1 MATNPLAAINSVAL
15 AIGRF
20 SSLPDMLDYALGKV
34 LEVVETEA
42 GSVYLL
48 DEAAGELR
56 LVVHRGLS
64 DAAWRNF
71 DHLKLGEGL
80 SGRVALEGRPI
91 VVRNLQDDPRLTRM
105 AARAE
110 DLRGFA
116 SVPLKSNFKIY
127 GTLNV
132 HTRTERE
139 FSEADAQLLTSMAS
153 QIGLAVANARL
164 YLDLQASER
173 KFRGLVENAED
184 LIYLTDAEGR
194 ILYANPAL
202 ERLLGY
208 PADVLNGTG
217 LTVLTLVHDADRE
230 PVARA
235 LERMLAGEVVRA
247 LEFRLMHADGERF
260 RWFSQTNVPLRDEA
274 GEPTGMQCIAH
285 DITDRREMQEQM
297 AQAARMADLG
307 RMAANIAHEIRNPLG
322 AIVNSINVLR
332 RPGAATDP
340 RLLDIVTEEADRL
353 DGILREF
360 LMFARPPKR
369 HAVAC
374 DVGELLDTTVVLFRR
389 DAKVPHPVGVTTRVA
404 PSLPPVLADPN
415 QMRQVLWNLLAN
427 AVEGAG
433 DGPAAPR
440 VDLEA
445 SAGVEP
451 DTIDITVTDD
461 GPGVSDVAA
470 VFVPFFTT
478 KAQGTG
484 LGLAVVERIVR
495 EHGGTIALDNVP
507 GRGARFTVTLPVASS
522 VPASGAALEGDLTW
536 P

>member
-20 SSLPDMLDYALGKV
+20 SSLRDMLDYALGKV

-48 DEAAGELR
+48 DEAAGELT

-64 DAAWRNF
+64 DAAWLDF

-80 SGRVALEGRPI
+80 SGRVALDGRPI
-91 VVRNLQDDPRLTRM
+91 VVRNLKDDPRLTRM

-116 SVPLKSNFKIY
+116 SVPLMSNLKIN

-132 HTRTERE
+132 HTREARE
-139 FSEADAQLLTSMAS
+139 FSEADVQLLTSMAS

-184 LIYLTDAEGR
+184 LIYLTDREGR
-194 ILYANPAL
+194 LVYANPAL

-208 PADVLNGTG
+208 PADILNGAG

-235 LERMLAGEVVRA
+235 LGRMLSGEVVRA

-274 GEPTGMQCIAH
+274 GAPTGMQCVAH
-285 DITDRREMQEQM
+285 DITDRRELQEQI
-297 AQAARMADLG
+297 AQAERLADLG

-332 RPGAATDP
+332 RPGAASDK

-353 DGILREF
+353 DGIIREF
-360 LMFARPPKR
+360 LLFARPPAR
-369 HAVAC
+369 TIVAC
-374 DVGELLDTTVVLFRR
+374 DVGELLRNTVELFRR
-389 DAKVPHPVGVTTRVA
+389 DVKVPSDVEVRVTLAPGLAPVA
-404 PSLPPVLADPN
+404 ADPN
-415 QMRQVLWNLLAN
+415 QMRQVLWNLLTN
-427 AVEGAG
+427 AVEGPG
-433 DGPAAPR
+433 DGASPGLVDVEAAPS
-440 VDLEA
+440 DDGLSLA
-445 SAGVEP
+445 IS
-451 DTIDITVTDD
+451 VTDD
-461 GPGVSDVAA
+461 GPGVSDPAA
-470 VFVPFFTT
+470 VFAPFFTT

-484 LGLAVVERIVR
+484 LGLAVVDRIVR
-495 EHGGTIALDNVP
+495 DHGGSISVENVP
-507 GRGARFTVTLPVASS
+507 TRGARFTMRLPAVTSP
-522 VPASGAALEGDLTW
+522 LT
-536 P
+536 PEPERIG